1 MKIKNFKIVTKLQI
15 GFSILLFFVFVL
27 GIVSYYQTKMI
38 YQQTVNMY
46 EHPLKVNRAV
56 GILNTDILNMRLGTR
71 NLMLGSNKEEQQA
84 AIESIDS
91 YALDAHTQFDVIRSQ
106 YLGPMSDVEEAN
118 MAFMRWETDRKENV
132 KLSLAGEIETVKE
145 SVDSSGTIGL
155 LREDMLSKI
164 KVIENYAKNKAD
176 TLFSTSTLLYEL
188 LTTELIVLIVFM
200 VLLSGLVIYWLLKAV
215 RTPIKDLTL
224 ATERFHKGDLSARST
239 YESEDEFG
247 VLSKSFNTLAM
258 SIQQK
263 STLDNKIA
271 ELASLMIN
279 EYDMKLFFR
288 SVLNSF
294 AAHTNSM
301 MAAVYLLSDDKKSF
315 RCFESFGLDEHARQM
330 FDAENMEGEFGIV
343 LSTKKMHHLK
353 DIPANTRFVF
363 NTVCGKFIPSEI
375 ITIPLIAENEVIAVV
390 TLASVNVYSEESI
403 RLIDSIL
410 VTLCTRVEGILAY
423 HKMKEFLKKL
433 EFQNSELEMQKS
445 ELSAQSAELMKQNT
459 ELEIQKNQL
468 GEVNRLKTSFLSNM
482 SHELRTPLNSV
493 IALSGVLSRRLS
505 KKISEEESG
514 YLEVIERNGKHLLL
528 LINDVLD
535 ISRIEAGREELEIT
549 TFKPCMLVNDLVDM
563 IRPQAKQKGIELK
576 MPEGHCEVA
585 ISSDADK
592 FYHIMQNL
600 IGNAVKF
607 TEKGTV
613 SISAVVHE
621 KSIAITVADTGIGI
635 SEANIEHVFEEFRQA
650 DSSTSRRFGGTGLG
664 LAIAQKYAHLL
675 GASISVK
682 STPGV
687 GSEFTLEMPLTYT
700 AEDCTVVPKAVTEVS
715 RKEKMS
721 VTQPMATVVG
731 KTILLVEDSEPAI
744 IQLKDFM
751 EEFGYKLLV
760 AHNAME
766 GLAIIEETI
775 PDAMILDLMMPDID
789 GFRMLEMLRN
799 AEHTAHVPVLILT
812 AKHITKEELSFLK
825 RNHIYQLIRKGD
837 VNRIELLNAVAAMVA
852 PKEVAEEQLKHA
864 PQVIEGKPVILVVED
879 NPDNMVTARAVLSNE
894 FTVLEAT
901 DGYSGVEM
909 AKKHL
914 PHLILMDIALPDI
927 DGIAAFKMI
936 RKDPRMQYIPVIAL
950 TASAMTCD
958 REAILAHGFD
968 AFIAK
973 PIEEKL
979 FLKTIN
985 KMLYGK

>member
-15 GFSILLFFVFVL
+15 GFSILLLFVFVL
-27 GIVSYYQTKMI
+27 GIVSYFQTKMI
-38 YQQTVNMY
+38 YQQTVDMY
-46 EHPLKVNRAV
+46 EHPLRVNRAV

-71 NLMLGSNKEEQQA
+71 NLMLGSNQKEQQA
-84 AIESIDS
+84 AIDYIDS
-91 YALDAHTQFDVIRSQ
+91 YAFDAHSQFDVITSQ
-106 YLGPMSDVEEAN
+106 YLGPMSDVEEAHK
-118 MAFMRWETDRKENV
+118 AFLRWETDRKVNV
-132 KLSLAGEIETVKE
+132 TLALAGDIKKVKE
-145 SVDSSGTIGL
+145 NLDPNGSIGL

-176 TLFSTSTLLYEL
+176 TLFTNSTQLYEL
-188 LTTELIVLIVFM
+188 LTTELVVIFLFM

-215 RTPIKDLTL
+215 RTPIKELTL
-224 ATERFHKGDLSARST
+224 ATNRFHQGDLSARST

-258 SIQQK
+258 SIEK
-263 STLDNKIA
+263 KRSLDKQIA

-288 SVLNSF
+288 SVLNAF
-294 AAHTNSM
+294 AGHTNSQ

-315 RCFESFGLDEHARQM
+315 RCFESFGLDENARQM
-330 FDAENMEGEFGIV
+330 FDAHNMEGEFGMV
-343 LSTKKMHHLK
+343 LSTKKMYHLK
-353 DIPANTRFVF
+353 DVPANTRFMF

-375 ITIPLIAENEVIAVV
+375 ITIPLIVENEVIAIV

-403 RLIDSIL
+403 LLVDRTL
-410 VTLCTRVEGILAY
+410 VTLSTRVEGILAY
-423 HKMKEFLKKL
+423 HKMKEFLKTL

-445 ELSAQSAELMKQNT
+445 ELAAQSGALMEQNT

-535 ISRIEAGREELEIT
+535 ISRIEAGREEVEVT
-549 TFKPCMLVNDLVDM
+549 AFKPCSVMKELVEM
-563 IRPQAKQKGIELK
+563 IRPQAKQKGIEL
-576 MPEGHCEVA
+576 MLPEGDCDVA

-592 FYHIMQNL
+592 FHHIMQNL
-600 IGNAVKF
+600 IANAVKF

-613 SISAVVHE
+613 SISAVVKE
-621 KSIAITVADTGIGI
+621 KSIAITVEDTGIGI
-635 SEANIEHVFEEFRQA
+635 SEANMEHVFEEFRQA
-650 DSSTSRRFGGTGLG
+650 DSTTSRRFGGTGLG
-664 LAIAQKYAHLL
+664 LAIAQKYAHML
-675 GASISVK
+675 GGSISVR
-682 STPGV
+682 STLGV
-687 GSEFTLEMPLTYT
+687 GSKFTLEIPLNY
-700 AEDCTVVPKAVTEVS
+700 AVADCAVVPKALNEVS

-721 VTQPMATVVG
+721 VAQPMEAVAG

-760 AHNAME
+760 AHSAKE
-766 GLAIIEETI
+766 ALTIIEHTI

-789 GFRMLEMLRN
+789 GFDMLKMMRE
-799 AEHTAHVPVLILT
+799 AELTSHVPVLILT
-812 AKHITKEELSFLK
+812 AKHITKDELSFLK
-825 RNHIYQLIRKGD
+825 RNNIHQLIRKGD
-837 VNRIELLNAVAAMVA
+837 VNRIELLNAVAEMVA
-852 PKEVAEEQLKHA
+852 PKEVAEVQSKRA

-879 NPDNMVTARAVLSNE
+879 NPDNMTTAKALLSPE
-894 FTVLEAT
+894 FTVLEAI
-901 DGYSGVEM
+901 DGKAGVEM
-909 AKKHL
+909 AKKYL

-927 DGIAAFKMI
+927 DGIAAFKII
-936 RKDPRMQYIPVIAL
+936 RNDARMQQIPVIAL
-950 TASAMTCD
+950 TASAMTSD

-973 PIEEKL
+973 PIENKL

-985 KMLYGK
+985 NMLYGK